1 MKIKVFKIVTVA
13 INATFYPIAKYQ
25 YGTFMLLWLKL
36 LRQLTELSPHIN
48 LLLFLNTKP
57 PQIATM

>member
-1 MKIKVFKIVTVA
+1 MFILKILITNPRMKIKVLK
-13 INATFYPIAKYQ
+13 

-36 LRQLTELSPHIN
+36 LRQLTELSPPYQSIA
-48 LLLFLNTKP
+48 FLNTKP